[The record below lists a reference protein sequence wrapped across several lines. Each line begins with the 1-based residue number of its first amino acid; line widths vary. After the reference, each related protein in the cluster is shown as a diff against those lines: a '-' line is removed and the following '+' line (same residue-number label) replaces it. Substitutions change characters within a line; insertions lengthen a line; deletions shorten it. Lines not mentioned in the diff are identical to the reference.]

1 MVSDVRRTS
10 EQRSR
15 PDVFYKCERGTQ
27 TNVIETRDDA
37 VDCKSIQR
45 STFSGQ
51 VDQAIICDAYDQQKE
66 KRPLTS
72 ESKVKESTFQMNS
85 RAQPEYVKNL
95 VYNLRVLERMVCQN
109 QIDDILMDYV
119 VWNDPADEYRQHG
132 SLYPLWRIKHTE
144 VRARHL
150 PVSCIEWSNA
160 YMDLLYIGY
169 GSLCISR
176 NSEFRKCDHPASSLS
191 LSHLSTGVCTGG
203 EIAQVVRA
211 RIYRPEG
218 PWFEPDIR
226 HSTSPV

>member
-27 TNVIETRDDA
+27 TNVIETRVTDDDVSCLFQDDA

-51 VDQAIICDAYDQQKE
+51 VDQAIICDAYDQQKVSFCGKFKMDE

-169 GSLCISR
+169 GS
-176 NSEFRKCDHPASSLS
+176 
-191 LSHLSTGVCTGG
+191 
-203 EIAQVVRA
+203 
-211 RIYRPEG
+211 
-218 PWFEPDIR
+218 
-226 HSTSPV
+226 